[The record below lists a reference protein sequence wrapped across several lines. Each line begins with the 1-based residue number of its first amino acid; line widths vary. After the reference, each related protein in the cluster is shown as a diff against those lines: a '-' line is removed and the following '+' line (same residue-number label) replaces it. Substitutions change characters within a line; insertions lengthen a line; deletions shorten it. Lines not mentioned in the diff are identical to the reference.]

1 MGEGDRMRR
10 DSSALIFGDRSQPE
24 LSVESGHQITF
35 IAAKIL
41 TVDKQADKDRVI
53 VRILLRKYRGS
64 FGTLMFGE
72 NKPLIGSCHDGRLD
86 LIYHRDPGLK
96 EGQLFPLWTIQ

>member
-1 MGEGDRMRR
+1 MGRESTYRSIKRR
-10 DSSALIFGDRSQPE
+10 IPNPPKSDI
-24 LSVESGHQITF
+24 ESGHQITT
-35 IAAKIL
+35 IPAKVL
-41 TVDKQADKDRVI
+41 TIDKQADKHRRM

-64 FGTLMFGE
+64 FNTLMFGE

-96 EGQLFPLWTIQ
+96 EGQPFPLWTIQ

>member
-1 MGEGDRMRR
+1 LGQIPNSPNSD
-10 DSSALIFGDRSQPE
+10 
-24 LSVESGHQITF
+24 VESGHQITF
-35 IAAKIL
+35 IAAKIV
-41 TVDKQADKDRVI
+41 TVDKQADKHRVI

-86 LIYHRDPGLK
+86 LIYHQDLELK
-96 EGQLFPLWTIQ
+96 KGQPFPLWTIQ

>member
-1 MGEGDRMRR
+1 MT
-10 DSSALIFGDRSQPE
+10 SIP
-24 LSVESGHQITF
+24 
-35 IAAKIL
+35 AKIL
-41 TVDKQADKDRVI
+41 AVDKQADKHRVI

-72 NKPLIGSCHDGRLD
+72 NKPFIGSCHDGCLD

-96 EGQLFPLWTIQ
+96 EGQSFPLWTIQ

>member
-1 MGEGDRMRR
+1 MEINRY
-10 DSSALIFGDRSQPE
+10 SSNSD
-24 LSVESGHQITF
+24 VESGHQITF

-41 TVDKQADKDRVI
+41 TVDKQADKHRVI

-86 LIYHRDPGLK
+86 LIYQRDPGLK
-96 EGQLFPLWTIQ
+96 EGQSFPLWTIQ